1 MPDVKIPEKDT
12 SRIETSKIGQEI
24 ENMMLLASNQRK
36 SFARHWYDNN
46 FFDEGHHFR
55 FISRTTG
62 RIVDLSERATLYAP
76 KRAIPKAS
84 RQIRGMANLILSQ
97 DFKPLV
103 LPEKVTNVNYP
114 QPQEYQQAW
123 QEAKNVAKRSGHWLE
138 EEWKNQDMDIKLAL
152 MVILTMKNCISYM
165 QIWPDPVEEAIKT
178 QVYDAFDI
186 YLVSNLTSIYDS
198 PFIGKVVPKTIKEI
212 KANENFDKEQL
223 DKITPD
229 NRYASDEIK
238 EAYLSSK
245 FGRGGMASDAAAT
258 LLQKEF
264 FIKEYLSDDN
274 YSRVNKSNPDILKNK
289 KKGDMVIRQVF
300 SAGSIWLRDEYVNL
314 PDYPFVD
321 FRLEPG
327 TIYQPAQMERFISAN
342 KSLDSIMSRVERYIH
357 TMNVGVWMKRRG
369 ENFKISNVAGGL
381 MAEYDGMPPQQMALS
396 PIPAHVFNFINL
408 LISFIEE
415 QGVTTS
421 ALGKLPK
428 GVKAWGAIE
437 SLKAS
442 EFANLHIHIKQLK
455 KTIQKIS
462 EKMLD
467 IADSHFV
474 TPQTIMRLDK
484 GEPDYFDVIGQYG
497 VDTRKKIKEEVK
509 NAIPLKKDYK
519 VQIEIE
525 SGLGY
530 TDEGKKG
537 RMMEIAQFV
546 LQMAQAGYLSQA
558 AAKVVVERLVEV
570 YKFGP
575 TAELMEA
582 MDTAGQEQELTEQ
595 QINQVKV
602 ALLETKKDLQKFE
615 SEQRKVDF
623 LEVLND
629 LQKAGAKQ
637 GPAEQK
643 GSREVQRTEVVETG
657 KEGRKTKREIKEIVK
672 EGE

>member
-1 MPDVKIPEKDT
+1 MPDPKIPEKDT
-12 SRIETSKIGQEI
+12 SRIDTSKIAQEI
-24 ENMMLLASNQRK
+24 ENMMQLANNQRK

-103 LPEKVTNVNYP
+103 LPEKVTNINYP
-114 QPQEYQQAW
+114 QPQEYQAAW
-123 QEAKNVAKRSGHWLE
+123 QEAKNVAKRAGYWLE
-138 EEWKNQDMDIKLAL
+138 EEWKKQDMDIQLAL
-152 MVILTMKNCISYM
+152 MVLLTMKNSISYM
-165 QIWPDPVEEAIKT
+165 QVWPDPVEEAIKT

-274 YSRVNKSNPDILKNK
+274 YSRVNKSNPDILKDK
-289 KKGDMVIRQVF
+289 KKGDMVIRQIF
-300 SAGSIWLRDEYVNL
+300 SAGSIWLRDGYVNL

-327 TIYQPAQMERFISAN
+327 KIYQPAQMERFIPAN
-342 KSLDSIMSRVERYIH
+342 KSLDSIMSRIERYIH
-357 TMNVGVWMKRRG
+357 TMNVGVWMKRKG
-369 ENFKISNVAGGL
+369 ENFKISNVSGGL
-381 MAEYDGMPPQQMALS
+381 MAEYEGMPPQQMALS

-408 LISFIEE
+408 LIGFIEE

-421 ALGKLPK
+421 ALGKVPK

-442 EFANLHIHIKQLK
+442 EFSNLHIPIKQLK

-462 EKMLD
+462 EKMFD

-474 TPQTIMRLDK
+474 TPQTVMRLDK

-519 VQIEIE
+519 VEIEIE

-637 GPAEQK
+637 MPEEQQR
-643 GSREVQRTEVVETG
+643 SREIQKSETVETG
-657 KEGRKTKREIKEIVK
+657 KDGKKTKREIKEIVK

>member
-1 MPDVKIPEKDT
+1 MADPKIPEKDT
-12 SRIETSKIGQEI
+12 SRIPTDKIAQEI
-24 ENMMLLASNQRK
+24 ENMMQLATNQRK
-36 SFARHWYDNN
+36 TFARHWYDND

-62 RIVDLSERATLYAP
+62 RIVDLSERATLYSP

-103 LPEKVTNVNYP
+103 LPEKTTQVNYP
-114 QPQEYQQAW
+114 QPEEYQQALE
-123 QEAKNVAKRSGHWLE
+123 EAKNVAKRSGHWLE
-138 EEWKNQDMDIKLAL
+138 EEWKNQDMDIQLAL
-152 MVILTMKNCISYM
+152 MVLLTMKNCISYM

-212 KANENFDKEQL
+212 KANENFDSEQL

-274 YSRVNKSNPDILKNK
+274 IARVRKSNPDILKNK
-289 KKGDMVIRQVF
+289 EKGDLVIRQVF
-300 SAGSIWLRDEYVNL
+300 SAGSIWLRDEYVDL

-327 TIYQPAQMERFISAN
+327 KIYQPAQMERFISAN
-342 KSLDSIMSRVERYIH
+342 KSLDSVMSRLERYIH
-357 TMNVGVWMKRRG
+357 TMNVGVWMKHKG
-369 ENFKISNVAGGL
+369 ESFKINNVAGGL
-381 MAEYDGMPPQQMALS
+381 MAEYEGVPPQQMALS
-396 PIPAHVFNFINL
+396 PIPSHVFNFIDL
-408 LISFIEE
+408 LVGFIEE

-421 ALGKLPK
+421 ALGKIPK

-442 EFANLHIHIKQLK
+442 EFANLHIPIKMLK

-467 IADSHFV
+467 IADKHFV
-474 TPQTIMRLDK
+474 TPQTIMRLEK

-509 NAIPLKKDYK
+509 SAIPLKKDYK
-519 VQIEIE
+519 VEIEIE

-558 AAKVVVERLVEV
+558 AAKVVVERLVEI

-582 MDTAGQEQELTEQ
+582 MDTAGQEQQLTDQ
-595 QINQVKV
+595 QIAQIKV
-602 ALLETKKDLQKFE
+602 ALLETTKDLQKHE
-615 SEQRKVDF
+615 SDQRKMDF

-629 LQKAGAKQ
+629 LKKAGMGKGKPQ
-637 GPAEQK
+637 GQS
-643 GSREVQRTEVVETG
+643 SREVERSETVETG
-657 KEGRKTKREIKEIVK
+657 KEGKKTKREIKETVK
-672 EGE
+672 EGG